1 MTGKETE
8 APAYLD
14 TKFQIHE
21 KYKDKNKIHEKIII
35 TISQKFLE
43 RFGKKNW
50 KIHKNKG
57 KMQKKDSLLF
67 NAHNDYVH

>member
-1 MTGKETE
+1 VTGKKIE

-35 TISQKFLE
+35 TISQK
-43 RFGKKNW
+43 
-50 KIHKNKG
+50 
-57 KMQKKDSLLF
+57 
-67 NAHNDYVH
+67 